1 MHKVWG
7 QPSNMPL
14 LYIAEQSKEEEQGW
28 VGILHGTVFLHGLRL
43 SILLVYLASVMLNFN
58 TLGHVWIHVT
68 PTYIIP
74 LFINHI
80 GNSLCSRNMPYGRLT
95 RLCLYSG
102 MNFYDWD
109 QGNFQGAWTGWILTK
124 ETHTVPIQLF
134 AHNFLLTQKGN
145 SHLLFVL
152 TYMVLFYKRNFSLSF
167 LFSLPLSFKVLNL

>member
-7 QPSNMPL
+7 QRAIC
-14 LYIAEQSKEEEQGW
+14 LYYTQLNRAKRKNRAW
-28 VGILHGTVFLHGLRL
+28 VGILHGTVFLHGLQL

-124 ETHTVPIQLF
+124 ETHTVPSQLF
-134 AHNFLLTQKGN
+134 ARNFLLPRRETHIFFLYWHIWYYFIKGT
-145 SHLLFVL
+145 SLS
-152 TYMVLFYKRNFSLSF
+152 LFYFFIRSLSF
-167 LFSLPLSFKVLNL
+167 LKH